1 MMELYILRHGIAT
14 DQEGMYVG
22 NDRER
27 PLTPKGMKKMKK
39 ECRGMRALQLEFDLI
54 LTSPLVRARQTAEV
68 VAKAFDAQDKLE
80 DCAHLASGGD
90 HDLLVKQLQ
99 SYPED
104 YRILLVGHE
113 PDLGTFIASIA
124 FGNEHASLKL
134 RKGGLCKVVLDN
146 ENQAFRGTLEWLL
159 TPKQLLMLG

>member
-1 MMELYILRHGIAT
+1 MMELYVLRHGQA
-14 DQEGMYVG
+14 
-22 NDRER
+22 NDPAGLYIGKDWQR

-39 ECRGMRALQLEFDLI
+39 ECRGMRSLQLEFDLI

-80 DCAHLASGGD
+80 DCEYLASGGD

-99 SYPED
+99 SSPEG

-113 PDLGTFIASIA
+113 PDLSMFIAAIA
-124 FGNEHASLKL
+124 LGNDDATVNL
-134 RKGGLCKVVLDN
+134 RKGGLCKVVIDN
-146 ENQAFRGTLEWLL
+146 PSQTFKGTLEWLL
-159 TPKQLLMLG
+159 TPRQLLMMG